1 ALRLAIPF
9 SIVVPIAV
17 VPTVGASESLSITA
31 PGSQA
36 DIPKETPGTEAFSPE
51 ADPAGTVSTEPG
63 KTPAIDTA
71 GILVSVYLAGVLA
84 MLLYFAFSYFRLRLR
99 LRAAV
104 PVSGKVYRADGLESA
119 FVFGIFRQRIYL
131 PSDMKKEYWDCV
143 VRHEEAHIARK
154 DSIRKLAAFLLL
166 AVHWFNPLVWLGYY
180 LFTQDIEIACDEAVS
195 KKMDPE
201 ERTLYA
207 ETLTEL
213 CDQKHMTSPSPV
225 AFGEGNAKTRVQA
238 LLKSWKTRT
247 AAIVILVVLIAAG
260 ATLFFGNRIIAAN
273 ESTPTEDTK
282 YPEYYGKLRALVG
295 ESRENVLKQLNLTEA
310 DLTPYRSSYYY
321 IPNTAAYNGLSFKVA
336 LEFDITNNENK
347 DKLIGFFYSA
357 NWENTGADTVRD
369 VKSLVE
375 ALNENFGE
383 ATAAGRQDLD
393 LFSTYTEEKWTAFM
407 NGSKKDERFSGADG
421 WTLERLD
428 DPATLEFLRSAL
440 EYDAA
445 RGGKKHY
452 ADDHMNWNMG
462 LTVSGVKGE
471 LAGVLLSYGLS
482 LETKGSGVPAL
493 SGSGQ

>member
-1 ALRLAIPF
+1 MILTMAAC
-9 SIVVPIAV
+9 S
-17 VPTVGASESLSITA
+17 TVRAEVKSTSVE
-31 PGSQA
+31 
-36 DIPKETPGTEAFSPE
+36 TEA
-51 ADPAGTVSTEPG
+51 
-63 KTPAIDTA
+63 
-71 GILVSVYLAGVLA
+71 
-84 MLLYFAFSYFRLRLR
+84 
-99 LRAAV
+99 
-104 PVSGKVYRADGLESA
+104 
-119 FVFGIFRQRIYL
+119 
-131 PSDMKKEYWDCV
+131 
-143 VRHEEAHIARK
+143 
-154 DSIRKLAAFLLL
+154 
-166 AVHWFNPLVWLGYY
+166 
-180 LFTQDIEIACDEAVS
+180 
-195 KKMDPE
+195 
-201 ERTLYA
+201 
-207 ETLTEL
+207 
-213 CDQKHMTSPSPV
+213 
-225 AFGEGNAKTRVQA
+225 
-238 LLKSWKTRT
+238 
-247 AAIVILVVLIAAG
+247 
-260 ATLFFGNRIIAAN
+260 
-273 ESTPTEDTK
+273 PTEK
-282 YPEYYGKLRALVG
+282 KAEYPEHYEKLRALVG

-336 LEFDITNNENK
+336 LEFDITDNENK

-452 ADDHMNWNMG
+452 ADDNMNWNMG

-482 LETKGSGVPAL
+482 LETKGSGVPAM